1 MIYLRNFKELARKKS
16 EVLSDIRNHRFR
28 LVEHLLKVYYY
39 RDNDSLKVWLKEIK
53 AYLGE
58 VSKIKSF
65 KGKDRYPS
73 KEEIYW
79 EALGKDLDSIG
90 DFHDTCIE
98 DFSSD
103 EEEPLP
109 KVEKDEKAE
118 EFCDDYIKWVS
129 KVLSIKG
136 SISAMEVR
144 AEIEKLWSK
153 YSYTRET

>member
-1 MIYLRNFKELARKKS
+1 MIYLRNFKELARKKD

-28 LVEHLLKVYYY
+28 LIEHLLKLYYY
-39 RDNDSLKVWLKEIK
+39 RDNDSLRTWLKEIK

-58 VSKIKSF
+58 VSKIKASR
-65 KGKDRYPS
+65 GKDHYPS

-79 EALGKDLDSIG
+79 EAFGKDLDSLD

-109 KVEKDEKAE
+109 KVEKDKKAE
-118 EFCDDYIKWVS
+118 DFCNEYIEWVS
-129 KVLSIKG
+129 RILSTKG
-136 SISAMEVR
+136 SVSALEVR
-144 AEIEKLWSK
+144 TEIEKLWRKFPYERS
-153 YSYTRET
+153 